1 MADVFE
7 GIYGQQRVR
16 DFLRATIAS
25 GRVSHAYLFTGQA
38 GSNKTQAAYAFAQ
51 AIVCPK
57 GGCGEC
63 EECKRAKRR
72 KHPDVHY
79 LAPEGASGYLVE
91 QIRDLVADA
100 GLSPI
105 RAQRKV
111 YILDRVDRLG
121 VHAANAF
128 LKTLEEPPDDV
139 VMILLGRTRDA
150 VLPTIVSRC
159 QVVPF
164 RQIPAKEVVGILVQ
178 NTGVAPE
185 MAAAAVQACGGSV
198 SRAAEFVRSS
208 ERMAFRKRVLEIMGL
223 LAQADDLDVI
233 DYARELTK
241 LSDAPLD
248 EARKE
253 LQREL
258 DANADFLAAS
268 ALRRLEQRNKN
279 VLNMRARRYLG
290 QTTAIIRSWLRDV
303 LMIASG
309 TPQLVV
315 NVDADTALQ
324 AAAARAD
331 AGRVCRA
338 LQAADEADEALAY
351 NVSPETCMDVLL
363 FDIREALYGTSCI
376 S

>member
-164 RQIPAKEVVGILVQ
+164 RQIPAKEAVGILVQ